1 MKAKQNISVSFKQK
15 KSGEKWINSV
25 TFYRATVLK
34 EVSKIVSNS
43 YQVIKN
49 DSSDWFLKSF
59 PGEDAENYSFISLI
73 SLGSKLVQSIIKNM
87 GSRGVNKYDTLGQL
101 LQREIT
107 PHQSIKM

>member
-25 TFYRATVLK
+25 TFYIAT